1 MNYCLNAGLSL
12 FASAGLCFFN
22 AAAGNVPKSSEAA
35 VPKPPLPV
43 IRTLQLEPASLI
55 LEDGRD
61 ARRVLVWGETASR
74 REDRSDVGSHF
85 EIGLPSV
92 ATTSDGYVQPKGKGE
107 GEVTVSAA
115 GLEARLPVKVLN
127 AEMPPVR
134 FVRDVLPLLSKSGC
148 NAGTCHGSAKGKNGF
163 KLSLRGYDPDFD
175 YQALIND
182 ISGRRFNRVNVEESL
197 LLLKPT
203 AEVPHEGRQAIKPGS
218 REHQLLRQWIAE
230 GTRPEETA
238 IGRANKLEVLP
249 SEVTLSLPGMN
260 QQILVLAHY
269 PDGSVR
275 EVTREAVITS
285 SNGDVADIKNGLVI
299 SKRRGEAA
307 VLVRYE
313 GNYAAKGITVM
324 GDRTGFAWADVP
336 EYNYIDQHV
345 NAKLKK
351 MKIVPSDLCTDA
363 EFIRRVS
370 LDLTGLPP
378 KPERVRA
385 FLADAAPSKEK
396 RDRLID
402 ELLGSKDYVEYWAN
416 KWADLLQ
423 CNSES
428 LGQKGVWVFRN
439 WIQRSVEQKQT
450 L

>member
-61 ARRVLVWGETASR
+61 ARRVLVWGETASG
-74 REDRSDVGSHF
+74 EKIDLTSEAILKSAS
-85 EIGLPSV
+85 PSV

-148 NAGTCHGSAKGKNGF
+148 NAGPFHGSAKGKNGF

-370 LDLTGLPP
+370 P
-378 KPERVRA
+378 
-385 FLADAAPSKEK
+385 
-396 RDRLID
+396 I
-402 ELLGSKDYVEYWAN
+402 
-416 KWADLLQ
+416 
-423 CNSES
+423 
-428 LGQKGVWVFRN
+428 
-439 WIQRSVEQKQT
+439 
-450 L
+450 